1 MKIEEELHAEE
12 CMLHVRPFNHTFK
25 NLFCRKSNSVHKYMS
40 VVTTCHGNIKRK
52 TSSLGFSLSVK
63 MKSKRSLLN
72 LSLHLGKPTNIKSV
86 KIIISR
92 EEYKLCITLISADF
106 TN

>member
-1 MKIEEELHAEE
+1 MDREEELHAEE

-25 NLFCRKSNSVHKYMS
+25 NLFYRKSNSVHKYMS
-40 VVTTCHGNIKRK
+40 VVTTCHRNIKRK

-72 LSLHLGKPTNIKSV
+72 LSFTLGKTNKYQ
-86 KIIISR
+86 K
-92 EEYKLCITLISADF
+92 C
-106 TN
+106 

>member
-1 MKIEEELHAEE
+1 MDREEELESG
-12 CMLHVRPFNHTFK
+12 MLHVRPFNHTFK
-25 NLFCRKSNSVHKYMS
+25 NLFYRKSNSVHKYMS

-52 TSSLGFSLSVK
+52 TSLGFSLSVK

-92 EEYKLCITLISADF
+92 EEYKLCITLILADF
-106 TN
+106 TH

>member
-1 MKIEEELHAEE
+1 MEREEESE

-25 NLFCRKSNSVHKYMS
+25 NLFYRKSNYVHKYMS
-40 VVTTCHGNIKRK
+40 TVTTCHGNIKRN
-52 TSSLGFSLSVK
+52 TSSLEFSLSVK
-63 MKSKRSLLN
+63 MKSRRSLLN

-92 EEYKLCITLISADF
+92 KEYKLCITLILADF

>member
-1 MKIEEELHAEE
+1 MDREEELESG
-12 CMLHVRPFNHTFK
+12 MLHVRPFNHTFK
-25 NLFCRKSNSVHKYMS
+25 NLFYRKSNSVHKYMS
-40 VVTTCHGNIKRK
+40 VVTTSHRNIKRK

-63 MKSKRSLLN
+63 MKSRRSLLN

-92 EEYKLCITLISADF
+92 EEYKLCITLILADF

>member
-1 MKIEEELHAEE
+1 MFDLLTTPLKIYSTVKA
-12 CMLHVRPFNHTFK
+12 T
-25 NLFCRKSNSVHKYMS
+25 LFTNMS
-40 VVTTCHGNIKRK
+40 VVTTCHRNIKRK

-92 EEYKLCITLISADF
+92 EEYKLCITLILADF